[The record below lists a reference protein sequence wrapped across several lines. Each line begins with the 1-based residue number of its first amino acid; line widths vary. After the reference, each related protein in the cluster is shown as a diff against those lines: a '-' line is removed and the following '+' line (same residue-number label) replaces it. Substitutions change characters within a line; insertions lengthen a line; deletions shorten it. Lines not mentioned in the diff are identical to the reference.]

1 MWSPIMPCMR
11 RSFNFI
17 VLAFFTL
24 CAGCITWA
32 TPQPMTQA
40 EVKALETRFVDAPL
54 AKVYDAAI
62 EALFDLGYTVTHSD
76 KSSGLVVGERQK
88 EKVWTVFEN
97 GVWQTREGFD
107 SFQITLLIQPE
118 TKKQTKVRIK
128 TAINKEQRM
137 NKRAIDEVWVYIERQ
152 VLMKAK

>member
-1 MWSPIMPCMR
+1 MPCMQ
-11 RSFNFI
+11 RSFKFI
-17 VLAFFTL
+17 VLALFAL

-32 TPQPMTQA
+32 APQPMTQA
-40 EVKALETRFVDAPL
+40 EVAALETRFVDAPL
-54 AKVYDAAI
+54 AKVYDAAV

-97 GVWQTREGFD
+97 GMWQTRQGFE

-137 NKRAIDEVWVYIERQ
+137 NKRAIDDVWIFIERQ
-152 VLMKAK
+152 VLMGAK